1 MTDKI
6 DSQLTYKGNIVVKAV
21 DKDYKTVIDELEK
34 DTDYSVEEPAEGNEN
49 TLIISLRK
57 KKRNFR
63 KNFLFPISRQS
74 CGKTEKCTT
83 LRLIFKNL
91 TNQMNT

>member
-49 TLIISLRK
+49 TLIISLTDAGKIKLK
-57 KKRNFR
+57 KAIN
-63 KNFLFPISRQS
+63 NPDAQAAFLQI
-74 CGKTEKCTT
+74 
-83 LRLIFKNL
+83 RLIR
-91 TNQMNT
+91 